1 MSINLKPLSS
11 VSYINSSQPEET
23 LLSTELCISVEA
35 LMLRFYSLLIS
46 ASPACFRGGGEKK
59 QMLDT
64 EIALFYTSSIS
75 LLPLHFRL
83 STNTFQ

>member
-23 LLSTELCISVEA
+23 LLSIELCFSVAA
-35 LMLRFYSLLIS
+35 LMLRFYTLLIN
-46 ASPACFRGGGEKK
+46 AFPNMFQGRGKKTK

-64 EIALFYTSSIS
+64 ETAL
-75 LLPLHFRL
+75 L
-83 STNTFQ
+83 